1 VLLHEMS
8 TLSYAA
14 LGLLIHFGLQAA
26 FIVRALLR
34 PNREPSSRVAWV
46 LVILAIPALGMV
58 AYLLFGETNI
68 GRKRV
73 ARYRAIGGIVSDVRE
88 GEAGY
93 EAVDPDY
100 RHIFRA
106 GQSISGFPPVAGNRA
121 EVLADS
127 NAGIDAL
134 VADMD
139 RAERDIHLLFYIWLS
154 DNNGTKVSDAAIRAA
169 KRGVAVRAMADDV
182 GSRALIRSPRW
193 AEMEAAG
200 VRVVRALPASN
211 PLLHPIRGR
220 FDLRNHRKIA
230 VIDGRVTYC
239 GSQNC
244 ADPEFRVK
252 PKYAPWVDIL
262 ARYEGPVVRQ
272 NQTLFAEDWMAH
284 VDEDLSPLLKTVPEA
299 FKGGFVAQAVG
310 TGPTVR
316 AQAMPELFEVLI
328 HAAREELVI
337 TTPYFVPS
345 ESLQSALLA
354 AGHRG
359 VRTTIVFP
367 ERNDSW
373 IVAAASR
380 SYYPELLEAGIRVFE
395 YRGGL
400 LHAKTLT
407 LDGRVCMIGSAN
419 LDRRSFDLNYEN
431 NILNQSEALTA
442 AVRARQDVYIAASR
456 EVTAAEVAA
465 WSAGRRL
472 WNNAVAMFGPIL

>member
-1 VLLHEMS
+1 M
-8 TLSYAA
+8 T
-14 LGLLIHFGLQAA
+14 
-26 FIVRALLR
+26 
-34 PNREPSSRVAWV
+34 PWTP
-46 LVILAIPALGMV
+46 M
-58 AYLLFGETNI
+58 
-68 GRKRV
+68 
-73 ARYRAIGGIVSDVRE
+73 
-88 GEAGY
+88 
-93 EAVDPDY
+93 Y

-154 DNNGTKVSDAAIRAA
+154 DINGTKVSDAAIRAA

-193 AEMEAAG
+193 GEMEAAG

-284 VDEDLSPLLKTVPEA
+284 VDEDLSPLLKTAPEA
-299 FKGGFVAQAVG
+299 VPGGFVAQAVG

-345 ESLQSALLA
+345 EALQSALTA

-367 ERNDSW
+367 ERNDSLD
-373 IVAAASR
+373 R
-380 SYYPELLEAGIRVFE
+380 GGGEPELLPGASGGGHPRV
-395 YRGGL
+395 RVPGR
-400 LHAKTLT
+400 ASPRQDAD
-407 LDGRVCMIGSAN
+407 DGRAGLHDRARAN

-431 NILNQSEALTA
+431 NILNQSEELTA

-465 WSAGRRL
+465 WSAGRRI

>member
-1 VLLHEMS
+1 MS
-8 TLSYAA
+8 AGTIAA
-14 LGLLIHFGLQAA
+14 LGFLVHLGLQAG

-34 PNREPSSRVAWV
+34 PHREPSSRVAWV
-46 LVILAIPALGMV
+46 LVILAVPAVGMI
-58 AYLLFGETNI
+58 AYVLFGETNI
-68 GRKRV
+68 GKKRV
-73 ARYRAIGGIVSDVRE
+73 ARYRQIGRIVSDVRE

-93 EAVDPDY
+93 AELDPDY
-100 RHIFRA
+100 RHVFRT
-106 GQSISGFPPVAGNRA
+106 GQSISGFPPVTGNRA
-121 EVLADS
+121 EVMTDP

-139 RAERDIHLLFYIWLS
+139 AAGRHIHLLFYIWLA
-154 DNNGTKVSDAAIRAA
+154 DGNGMKVAEAAMRAA
-169 KRGVAVRAMADDV
+169 RRGVTVRAMADDV
-182 GSRALIRSPRW
+182 GSRALIRSPHW
-193 AEMEAAG
+193 SAMEEAG

-211 PLLHPIRGR
+211 PLFHPIRGR

-252 PKYAPWVDIL
+252 PKFAPWVDIL

-284 VDEDLSPLLKTVPEA
+284 VDEDLSALIAEVPESA
-299 FKGGFVAQAVG
+299 PGGFVAQAVG

-345 ESLQSALLA
+345 EALQSALLA
-354 AGHRG
+354 AGRRG

-380 SYYPELLEAGIRVFE
+380 SYYPELLDAGIRVFA

-407 LDGRVCMIGSAN
+407 LDGKITMIGSAN

-442 AVRARQDVYIAASR
+442 AVRARQEVYIAASR
-456 EVTAAEVAA
+456 EVTAAEVAG
-465 WSAGRRL
+465 WSARRRL
-472 WNNAVAMFGPIL
+472 WNNTIAMFGPIL

>member
-1 VLLHEMS
+1 MS
-8 TLSYAA
+8 PATYAA
-14 LGLLIHFGLQAA
+14 LGLLAHLLLQAG
-26 FIVRALLR
+26 FIARALLR
-34 PNREPSSRVAWV
+34 PHREPSSRVAWV
-46 LVILAIPALGMV
+46 LVILAVPALGMV

-73 ARYRAIGGIVSDVRE
+73 ARYREVGRVVSDVRE
-88 GEAGY
+88 GDAGY
-93 EAVDPDY
+93 DAVLPEY

-127 NAGIDAL
+127 SAGIDAL

-139 RAERDIHLLFYIWLS
+139 RAERDVHLLFYIWLS
-154 DNNGTKVSDAAIRAA
+154 DTNGMKVAEAAMRAA
-169 KRGVAVRAMADDV
+169 RRGVAVRAMADDV
-182 GSRALIRSPRW
+182 GSRALIRSPHW
-193 AEMEAAG
+193 PDMETAG
-200 VRVVRALPASN
+200 VRMVRALPASN
-211 PLLHPIRGR
+211 PLLHPVRGR

-252 PKYAPWVDIL
+252 PRFAPWVDIL
-262 ARYEGPVVRQ
+262 ARYEGPVVLQ

-284 VDEDLSPLLKTVPEA
+284 VDEDLSPLLKDEPA
-299 FKGGFVAQAVG
+299 PFPGGFVAQAVG

-359 VRTTIVFP
+359 VRTTAVFP

-380 SYYPELLEAGIRVFE
+380 SYYPELLEAGIRVFA

-407 LDGRVCMIGSAN
+407 MDGRICMIGSAN

-431 NILNQSEALTA
+431 NILNQSEDLTA

-456 EVTAAEVAA
+456 EVTAAEVDE
-465 WSAGRRL
+465 WSAGRRI